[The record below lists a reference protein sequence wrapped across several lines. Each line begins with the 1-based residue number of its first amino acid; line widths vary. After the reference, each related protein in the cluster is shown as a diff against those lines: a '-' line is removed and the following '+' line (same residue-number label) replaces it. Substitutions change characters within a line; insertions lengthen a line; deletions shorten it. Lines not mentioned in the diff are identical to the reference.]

1 MHVNI
6 IKGIKSGILSL
17 LSLVLIIVTG
27 CSQNKPVH
35 IYQRDVTLDEIN
47 ISLSS
52 QRNSYNLAVDLLK
65 KDTTNNSQYL
75 KDYLVA
81 AKNYSESLKAVLLKS
96 VNTVATL
103 EYKDEIVVVKCTMSK
118 DDFEACKLILQ
129 DLENELETIKKQ

>member
-17 LSLVLIIVTG
+17 LSLVLITVTG

-35 IYQRDVTLDEIN
+35 IYQRDVTFDEIN

-81 AKNYSESLKAVLLKS
+81 AKNYSESLRAVLKS

-103 EYKDEIVVVKCTMSK
+103 EYKDEIAVVKCTMSK